1 MKEID
6 AQMVLKLHKIS
17 GEPVANCNY
26 LLTQTNGDYELALT
40 ILKRILAQRNEGEG
54 ARPDANAEQAA
65 QDGTALTD
73 GALAAQAAPSEQ
85 SAIEALENRV
95 LQLELRL
102 AQLTD
107 TLVVVSDKLSQLL
120 DKVSGDE

>member
-1 MKEID
+1 MKEVD

-40 ILKRILAQRNEGEG
+40 ILQRILAQRKTDKAGEG
-54 ARPDANAEQAA
+54 TGPDAPEGMAQAA
-65 QDGTALTD
+65 QDE
-73 GALAAQAAPSEQ
+73 P

>member
-40 ILKRILAQRNEGEG
+40 ILNRILAQRKAGEG
-54 ARPDANAEQAA
+54 AEPNAGAEPAA
-65 QDGTALTD
+65 QDGTATID
-73 GALAAQAAPSEQ
+73 AAQAAPGGQ

>member
-40 ILKRILAQRNEGEG
+40 ILQRILAQRKADKSGEG
-54 ARPDANAEQAA
+54 QGADAAGVPATQN
-65 QDGTALTD
+65 DGS
-73 GALAAQAAPSEQ
+73 QAAPGEQ

>member
-1 MKEID
+1 MKEVD

-40 ILKRILAQRNEGEG
+40 ILQRILAQRKTDQAGEG
-54 ARPDANAEQAA
+54 GGPGVLPGPDAPESTA
-65 QDGTALTD
+65 QS
-73 GALAAQAAPSEQ
+73 APDEP